1 MIVIFVWESL
11 EVVFELA
18 AKEALALY
26 PLALRLKSAAIS
38 LAVVCEDEL
47 NSKTA
52 ASSAVR
58 RIERMYPEPHAWK
71 NPMRSPRWIKANAS
85 GISVAVFSSMLE

>member
-1 MIVIFVWESL
+1 M
-11 EVVFELA
+11 
-18 AKEALALY
+18 
-26 PLALRLKSAAIS
+26 RLKSAAIS

-71 NPMRSPRWIKANAS
+71 NPMRLPRCTRANAS
-85 GISVAVFSSMLE
+85 GINEAVVSSMLE